1 MRLPGAKIVLFIG
14 PRIVTIQRDDD
25 PVVPWPGLWDLPG
38 GALEPGETPEDCV
51 LCELREELG
60 LVLDRE
66 ALIWS
71 KRYGVFHAFAAML
84 PEGAEA
90 RLVLGDEG
98 QRFALMH
105 PADWLARPDVVPPLR
120 ERVRDACDALLG

>member
-1 MRLPGAKIVLFIG
+1 MRLPGAKIVLFVG
-14 PRIVTIQRDDD
+14 PQIVTIQRDDD
-25 PVVPWPGLWDLPG
+25 PLIPWPGLWDLPG

-51 LCELREELG
+51 LRELREELG
-60 LVLDRE
+60 LVLGRE

-71 KRYGVFHAFAAML
+71 KRYGVFHAFVAML

-90 RLVLGDEG
+90 GLVLGDEG
-98 QRFALMH
+98 QRFALMD
-105 PADWLARPDVVPPLR
+105 PYDWLARPDVVPPLR